1 MALAALSGD
10 EQRVIFVQLCDPLD
24 PDVAVAFSST
34 SSELRELTRAE
45 RQQLQADHKAA
56 AAWLGCKL
64 RVQSCKELREAKEV
78 AWCVRSL
85 SLDDFALLGT
95 LVLPALERL
104 FLFCELASLGDG
116 VQRLDLVG
124 SATKRVP
131 AAGPEGVQRLAEKLG
146 AGALPAVTALV
157 LDFMHVGDTGASALA
172 AALGRGALP
181 RLKSL
186 VLRGTRIDDAGLV
199 ALAPALRRLPALEHL
214 DLCYNSFGDEGLAAL
229 AAPPAAAGALR
240 PPAGDVLTRLKKL
253 EVGGNMGAGI
263 TDAGCATL
271 AEAIDSGIL
280 PVLEEV
286 LLKHI
291 RASDA
296 SRAAVQD
303 ALTWRLTDFGA
314 AEKWCMLKI

>member
-1 MALAALSGD
+1 
-10 EQRVIFVQLCDPLD
+10 
-24 PDVAVAFSST
+24 
-34 SSELRELTRAE
+34 
-45 RQQLQADHKAA
+45 
-56 AAWLGCKL
+56 
-64 RVQSCKELREAKEV
+64 
-78 AWCVRSL
+78 
-85 SLDDFALLGT
+85 
-95 LVLPALERL
+95 
-104 FLFCELASLGDG
+104 
-116 VQRLDLVG
+116 
-124 SATKRVP
+124 
-131 AAGPEGVQRLAEKLG
+131 
-146 AGALPAVTALV
+146 VTALV
-157 LDFMHVGDTGASALA
+157 LDFMHVGDDGASALA
-172 AALGRGALP
+172 AALGRGAMP

-186 VLRGTRIDDAGLV
+186 VLRGTRIGDAGVV

-314 AEKWCMLKI
+314 AEKWCMLNY

>member
-1 MALAALSGD
+1 MALSKLGGD
-10 EQRVIFVQLCDPLD
+10 EQCLIFSQLCNTLDPLI
-24 PDVAVAFSST
+24 AMAFSSA
-34 SSELRELTRAE
+34 SSELQALTQPLQ
-45 RQQLQADHKAA
+45 QQLKADYEAA
-56 AAWLGCKL
+56 TALARKLGWNFK
-64 RVQSCKELREAKEV
+64 SCKDLRKAMV
-78 AWCVRSL
+78 ISSGRSIYYL
-85 SLDDFALLGT
+85 SHWTYDGLTATDLELLGT
-95 LVLPALERL
+95 LVLPALG
-104 FLFCELASLGDG
+104 SLHL
-116 VQRLDLVG
+116 RE
-124 SATKRVP
+124 P
-131 AAGPEGVQRLAEKLG
+131 AAGPDGVQRLAEKLC
-146 AGALPAVTALV
+146 AGALPALTILE
-157 LDFMHVGDTGASALA
+157 FSNMQVGDAGASALA
-172 AALGRGALP
+172 AALGRGAIP

-186 VLRGTRIDDAGLV
+186 NLILSYIGDAGLV

-229 AAPPAAAGALR
+229 VAPPAAAGALR

-253 EVGGNMGAGI
+253 KVGGNMGAEI

-291 RASDA
+291 LASDA

-314 AEKWCMLKI
+314 AEKWCMLSLGS